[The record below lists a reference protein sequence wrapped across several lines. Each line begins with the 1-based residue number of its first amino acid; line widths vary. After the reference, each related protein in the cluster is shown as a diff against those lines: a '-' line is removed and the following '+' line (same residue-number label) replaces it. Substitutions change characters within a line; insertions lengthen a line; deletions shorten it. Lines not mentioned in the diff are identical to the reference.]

1 MSLQEI
7 REYKN
12 RLSAVQKVYSEK
24 SAKLKLL
31 KVELE
36 KKKTVIQSL
45 GLEGIEG
52 LEVSI
57 KKLSNVK
64 EKLLAIIEKGLT
76 NAERIFGI

>member
-45 GLEGIEG
+45 GLEDVEG
-52 LEVSI
+52 LEASI
-57 KKLSNVK
+57 KKLSSVK